1 MSNLSTGFSTGPRD
15 PALLAL
21 TREEAPVR
29 RLPQNYV
36 LLKFANGL
44 SEAQRQKIWHMVR
57 SRFDWAVRASDKIR
71 ISGVTLAE
79 ALTLNTLFGHWC
91 QLEAHVAT

>member
-1 MSNLSTGFSTGPRD
+1 MSIVSTAPGD

-21 TREEAPVR
+21 AAEEPAPC

-36 LLKFANGL
+36 LLKFASGL
-44 SEAQRQKIWHMVR
+44 SESQRQTIWQMVR

-71 ISGVTLAE
+71 ISGVTLAA
-79 ALTLNTLFGHWC
+79 ALTLNTQLGHWC
-91 QLEAHVAT
+91 KLEAHVAP

>member
-1 MSNLSTGFSTGPRD
+1 MSTLSTGPGN
-15 PALLAL
+15 PALPVLA
-21 TREEAPVR
+21 REEAPVR

-36 LLKFANGL
+36 LLKFASGL

-57 SRFDWAVRASDKIR
+57 GRFSWAVRASDMIR
-71 ISGVTLAE
+71 VTGVTLAE

>member
-1 MSNLSTGFSTGPRD
+1 MSIVSTGPDD

-21 TREEAPVR
+21 TREEPAPR

-36 LLKFANGL
+36 LLRFASGL
-44 SEAQRQKIWHMVR
+44 SESQRQKIWQMVR
-57 SRFDWAVRASDKIR
+57 CRFDWAEWLRDKIR
-71 ISGVTLAE
+71 VSGVTLAE

-91 QLEAHVAT
+91 QLEAHVST